1 MENPIKVDDFGG
13 TPIFGNT
20 LFHTGNLDDLVSPL
34 DRLTLRLSKLT
45 FDFAGWSSIK
55 LLEEGLTNLS
65 GAAWRYAILRVAVS
79 VLRVGLSKVCRWMCS
94 RISA

>member
-1 MENPIKVDDFGG
+1 M
-13 TPIFGNT
+13 
-20 LFHTGNLDDLVSPL
+20 
-34 DRLTLRLSKLT
+34 TLRLSKLT